1 MEFNIEKASQE
12 DACLF
17 AEIILKVWEEM
28 EQKEWFV
35 ADAPDY
41 TREKL
46 LEGKGMGYKAV
57 EAENGMPA
65 GVFLVTI
72 PGESEEN
79 LGNDLGMP
87 LSERQ
92 KVAHMETA
100 VVLSRYR
107 GNHLQY
113 RMMQEGEG
121 DLRQR
126 GYRYLMC
133 TIHPENTY
141 SLSNALKQGY
151 QIMATKEK
159 YGGYLRHILL
169 KNI

>member
-57 EAENGMPA
+57 EAESGTPA
-65 GVFLVTI
+65 
-72 PGESEEN
+72 
-79 LGNDLGMP
+79 
-87 LSERQ
+87 ERQ

-133 TIHPENTY
+133 TIHPENTF

>member
-1 MEFNIEKASQE
+1 MEFNIEKATQE
-12 DACLF
+12 DAGLF
-17 AEIILKVWEEM
+17 AELIQRVWDEM

-41 TREKL
+41 TKEML
-46 LEGKGMGYKAV
+46 QEGRGMGYKAV
-57 EAENGMPA
+57 EAKSGTTV
-65 GVFLVTI
+65 GVFMVTF
-72 PGESEEN
+72 PGEAEDN
-79 LGNDLGMP
+79 LGNDLGMS

-100 VVLSRYR
+100 VVLNSYR
-107 GNHLQY
+107 GNRLQY

-121 DLRQR
+121 DLRGR

-133 TIHPENTY
+133 TIHPENTF
-141 SLSNALKQGY
+141 SLNNALKQGY
-151 QIMATKEK
+151 QIIETKEK